1 MRHPIRNMVFALFMA
16 AAAVVPSQAFA
27 QSCTTAT
34 AYYGELLQTADLDG
48 NGTLD
53 AVCNG
58 YSEINVV
65 SGSAATRYP
74 LSNTPWTL
82 ASVID
87 VDGSPGA
94 EVVLKQGNQLT
105 LVKHYARTTAAIY
118 IGTTAWDIGAFTDV
132 DAIAGNEI
140 AITTPTLLRIVYP
153 RTGSITDHYIG
164 TASHVA
170 AGAIADMDGLPG
182 NEIPL
187 EAGSNLVVYGRNTG
201 LRTNWVTSGTN
212 WKICADIANCA
223 SDMNGVAGAE
233 LLLALPSEVKV
244 YSLKSGA
251 LNSYWIGSQY
261 ATLDNGV
268 RDLDGLAGNDVA
280 MAQGGG
286 SGNLLILRPAVGT
299 LQTING
305 AGSFGSTWT
314 LVGYANLDG
323 VAGDEI
329 RIRSNTNNRVY
340 RVYPRSGTVSVE

>member
-1 MRHPIRNMVFALFMA
+1 MVFALFMA

-82 ASVID
+82 ASVVD

>member
-1 MRHPIRNMVFALFMA
+1 MRHSIRALGVALCVA
-16 AAAVVPSQAFA
+16 AAATIPSLAFA
-27 QSCTTAT
+27 QSCTTST
-34 AYYGELLQTADLDG
+34 AYYGDLLQTADLDG
-48 NGTLD
+48 NGTLE

-65 SGSAATRYP
+65 SGSAAARYP
-74 LSNTPWTL
+74 LTNTPWTL
-82 ASVID
+82 AAVTD
-87 VDGSPGA
+87 VDGAPGA

-105 LVKHYARTTAAIY
+105 IVKHYARTTAGLY
-118 IGTTAWDIGAFTDV
+118 IGTGAWDIGAFTDV
-132 DAIAGNEI
+132 DAVAGSEI
-140 AITTPTLLRIVYP
+140 AITTPTLLRIVTP
-153 RTGSITDHYIG
+153 RTGGITDHFIG
-164 TASHVA
+164 TASRVV

-187 EAGSNLVVYGRNTG
+187 EAGSNLVVYGRNGG
-201 LRTNWVTSGTN
+201 LRTTWITNGSN
-212 WKICADIANCA
+212 WKVCADIANCA

-268 RDLDGLAGNDVA
+268 RDLDGAAGNDVA

-286 SGNLLILRPAVGT
+286 SGNLLILRPASGT

-305 AGSFGSTWT
+305 AGSFGSSWT
-314 LVGYANLDG
+314 LLGYANLDG

-340 RVYPRSGTVSVE
+340 RIYPRSGTVSVE

>member
-1 MRHPIRNMVFALFMA
+1 MRHPIRNVGFALFMA
-16 AAAVVPSQAFA
+16 AVAAAPVLAVA
-27 QSCTTAT
+27 QSCSTST
-34 AYYGELLQTADLDG
+34 AYYGELMQTADLDG
-48 NGTLD
+48 NGTLE

-65 SGSAATRYP
+65 SGNTATRYP
-74 LSNTPWTL
+74 LSNTYWTL
-82 ASVID
+82 AAVTD

-94 EVVLKQGNQLT
+94 EVVLKQGTQLT
-105 LVKHYARTTAAIY
+105 IVKHYARTTAAIY
-118 IGTTAWDIGAFTDV
+118 IGAGTWDIGAFADV

-153 RTGSITDHYIG
+153 RNGSITDHYIG
-164 TASHVA
+164 TASRVV
-170 AGAIADMDGLPG
+170 AGAVADMDGLPG
-182 NEIPL
+182 SEIPL
-187 EAGSNLVVYGRNTG
+187 EAGSNLVVYGRNAG
-201 LRTNWVTSGTN
+201 LRTTWVTNGTN

-233 LLLALPSEVKV
+233 LLLALPSEVKI

-261 ATLDNGV
+261 ATLENGV
-268 RDLDGLAGNDVA
+268 RDLDGAAGNEVA

-286 SGNLLILRPAVGT
+286 SGNLLILRPASGT

-305 AGSFGSTWT
+305 AGSFGTSWT
-314 LVGYANLDG
+314 LLGYANLDG

-329 RIRSNTNNRVY
+329 RIRSNSNNRIY